1 MINSPEEEE
10 MIEQENA
17 EEVVQAEDIA
27 PQDLVVVS
35 DQLPKEIPI
44 IAIGER
50 PLFPGINVPLFLKG
64 DHYIKQF
71 KELNQKG
78 VKVAGVVMVK
88 RDRTEEGKF
97 PILYEVGTVV
107 RLYKVVPVEE
117 NAIHVVVQGLQRFKK
132 KKQVKSEGNY
142 ETWQVEYHAD
152 PGKKPKGELKA
163 YALAVM
169 SAARKLLKANPII
182 QEQLK
187 ILLSH
192 LDIERP
198 GLLFDIMAS
207 MLSVD
212 AKKLQDLLETYKLNQ
227 RAEKLLVLMQ
237 EEIDLLEL
245 QANISKQIETKV
257 NQQQKEFFLREQ
269 LKIIKKELGIEKDDK
284 SMELEQLQERIEK
297 LELSDEARHVVENE
311 MRKLEALE
319 PISPEYGITRN
330 YLEILTDLPW
340 GITTEDVLNI
350 KQADK
355 ILNEDHYGLDEVKS
369 RILEYISTIIKK
381 GKLTGTNIL
390 LVGPPG
396 VGKTSI
402 GKSIAHALGRE
413 FYRFSVGG
421 MNDEAE
427 IKGHRKTYIGAM
439 PGKLIEA
446 LRRTKTSNPVI
457 MLDELD
463 KVGASYKGDPAS
475 ALLEVLD
482 PEQNHSFL
490 DHYLDVRFDLSKVLF
505 IATANQ
511 LDTIPGPLL
520 DRMEI
525 IRLSGY
531 ITEEKVQIA
540 KRYLVPKQREAHGL
554 TSKEVIITEAALRQI
569 VEGYARE
576 AGVRNLENHIKKIM
590 RQVTLK
596 QAHGEEGNFSIN
608 LSNLEEFLGKPN
620 FTTEELYNKNVPGV
634 ALGLAYTA
642 MGGATLYIEAIAV
655 PSKNG
660 SIKYTGKLGDVMQES
675 AAIAYS
681 YVRSLL
687 SGEQE
692 TAFFDENAVHIH
704 VPAGATPKD
713 GPSAGITIALA
724 LYSLATGRAVRGDLA
739 MTGELTLTGKVLPIG
754 GVREKTIAARRVKM
768 NHIIFPKDNQK
779 DFEEL
784 PDYIKEGIQPHF
796 ANYFADVLE
805 IAYLPK
811 KKKKK
816 KAKKQ
821 LNGQTTS

>member
-1 MINSPEEEE
+1 
-10 MIEQENA
+10 
-17 EEVVQAEDIA
+17 
-27 PQDLVVVS
+27 
-35 DQLPKEIPI
+35 
-44 IAIGER
+44 
-50 PLFPGINVPLFLKG
+50 
-64 DHYIKQF
+64 
-71 KELNQKG
+71 
-78 VKVAGVVMVK
+78 
-88 RDRTEEGKF
+88 
-97 PILYEVGTVV
+97 
-107 RLYKVVPVEE
+107 
-117 NAIHVVVQGLQRFKK
+117 
-132 KKQVKSEGNY
+132 
-142 ETWQVEYHAD
+142 
-152 PGKKPKGELKA
+152 
-163 YALAVM
+163 
-169 SAARKLLKANPII
+169 
-182 QEQLK
+182 
-187 ILLSH
+187 
-192 LDIERP
+192 
-198 GLLFDIMAS
+198 

-311 MRKLEALE
+311 MHKLEALE

-554 TSKEVIITEAALRQI
+554 TSSSITANCRRLCAGSGCAKPGEPHQKNYAAGNTEAGTWRRRQ
-569 VEGYARE
+569 
-576 AGVRNLENHIKKIM
+576 
-590 RQVTLK
+590 
-596 QAHGEEGNFSIN
+596 F
-608 LSNLEEFLGKPN
+608 
-620 FTTEELYNKNVPGV
+620 
-634 ALGLAYTA
+634 
-642 MGGATLYIEAIAV
+642 
-655 PSKNG
+655 
-660 SIKYTGKLGDVMQES
+660 
-675 AAIAYS
+675 
-681 YVRSLL
+681 
-687 SGEQE
+687 
-692 TAFFDENAVHIH
+692 
-704 VPAGATPKD
+704 
-713 GPSAGITIALA
+713 
-724 LYSLATGRAVRGDLA
+724 
-739 MTGELTLTGKVLPIG
+739 
-754 GVREKTIAARRVKM
+754 
-768 NHIIFPKDNQK
+768 
-779 DFEEL
+779 
-784 PDYIKEGIQPHF
+784 
-796 ANYFADVLE
+796 
-805 IAYLPK
+805 
-811 KKKKK
+811 
-816 KAKKQ
+816 
-821 LNGQTTS
+821 